1 MYRKY
6 TKREIYVIKIG
17 NIVRPI
23 YDKRGKSLLLWRSL
37 TNPFRGC
44 RYLLCHLDP
53 SDYRFGFEKGDV
65 TMESSLGIFYE
76 FVYV

>member
-23 YDKRGKSLLLWRSL
+23 YDKRGKSLLL
-37 TNPFRGC
+37 
-44 RYLLCHLDP
+44 
-53 SDYRFGFEKGDV
+53 
-65 TMESSLGIFYE
+65 
-76 FVYV
+76 